1 MNRKKRGVYIIK
13 KFMLITFFFF
23 LLYPKKI
30 VNVIRLLLEFFQ
42 FTLKL
47 INISYFFVIY
57 SKRKKKLRRK
67 NNTFKIATLLL
78 GNI

>member
-13 KFMLITFFFF
+13 KYMLITFFF

-57 SKRKKKLRRK
+57 SKRKKKIEK
-67 NNTFKIATLLL
+67 KK
-78 GNI
+78 